1 MNKTFTKNDIIKILN
16 SIQLRDIDSGSDF
29 QLGHMVVKSDSGDM
43 VYVDDIAAAFDLD
56 FSWNNGKMTFV
67 DKHQ

>member
-29 QLGHMVVKSDSGDM
+29 QLGHTVVKSDSGDM
-43 VYVDDIAAAFDLD
+43 VYVDDIATAFDLD
-56 FSWNNGKMTFV
+56 FSWNDGRMTFV
-67 DKHQ
+67 DKYQ

>member
-43 VYVDDIAAAFDLD
+43 IYVDDIATAFDLD
-56 FSWNNGKMTFV
+56 FSWNDGKMTFV
-67 DKHQ
+67 DKYQ

>member
-16 SIQLRDIDSGSDF
+16 SIQLRDIDSGSGF

-43 VYVDDIAAAFDLD
+43 VFVDDIATAFDLD
-56 FSWNNGKMTFV
+56 FSWNDGRMTFV
-67 DKHQ
+67 DKH